1 MDSGLA
7 TRLCRDVRQ
16 NRRGRLVV
24 DVADLIKDVAIM
36 PEAFLAA
43 MRGDSEQEFRNACR
57 AQLIQTES
65 LDFMLET
72 LKEAAVIGSKRA

>member
-24 DVADLIKDVAIM
+24 DVADLIKDIAIM

-57 AQLIQTES
+57 AQLTES

-72 LKEAAVIGSKRA
+72 LKKAAVIGSKRA